1 MWQLSHSARDTTWEA
16 PLCQWEDIPTY
27 TTGHSTPGTAPL
39 PSLVPCKTEEP
50 APDKQVRDDPIGVLS
65 VSPEA
70 HYYKEQVSGV
80 LILHSLTV
88 GFIHP
93 SKAANPTHTNVC
105 KRQHY
110 KMGPK
115 MHPHIPVLS
124 ESPLL
129 PHPQRLLRHC
139 QRPLR
144 GSARRCTGTPH
155 TPAESFQLS

>member
-16 PLCQWEDIPTY
+16 PLCQWEDITTY

-70 HYYKEQVSGV
+70 HYYKEQVSSV

-124 ESPLL
+124 EVPTAATLTAPPPAL
-129 PHPQRLLRHC
+129 PAPT
-139 QRPLR
+139 
-144 GSARRCTGTPH
+144 ARISTALYGYSTH
-155 TPAESFQLS
+155 TCWVIPT